1 VFLAKNNVFFGQN
14 NVFLAKNNVFLG
26 RNNVFF
32 IISPENEENSF
43 FRFILLPRR
52 KACLARNVRDFAFFE
67 LATNL
72 PADGVINGLL
82 KITD

>member
-1 VFLAKNNVFFGQN
+1 
-14 NVFLAKNNVFLG
+14 VFLAKNNVFLG
-26 RNNVFF
+26 RNNVFLAKNNVFF
-32 IISPENEENSF
+32 IISTENEENSF
-43 FRFILLPRR
+43 FRFILFPRR
-52 KACLARNVRDFAFFE
+52 KACLARNIQDFAFFE